1 MSPFQNGMPGARK
14 TILERTRSPLRLLRK
29 NIAPFRSV
37 ISTSAIARGALK
49 ALSSPGRKASA
60 LAVCLFVAWTTM
72 ALSSGLIS
80 SIPLVFAMWIVGPP
94 LTERLRTWLMVRH
107 VETRVPLHALA
118 TQASEV
124 LRAMGVNDTTT
135 AEIMSRT
142 ADGEEVRLGRF
153 DQGNR
158 LLSDIGSIPLF
169 GDALIGNLE
178 FQPRARQAVELVAT
192 TRGVAIKKSYSDSG
206 SFFQEVAALSRL
218 SDVKGVPKI
227 VRIDRRHR
235 VLYQTFLVGRDLGS
249 LMAKAGFSVGAQHSL
264 CSAYPG
270 IGAWDATSGPQ
281 NRTIAVNTLQRV
293 TDSTFARHM
302 EVLIESIHQSGVV
315 IGDVKFGNVII
326 TSDGVCLC
334 DFDHARIFPGIT
346 MSSILARER
355 DRDLCNYIFGSAL
368 LVAQAGNNVK
378 PLPADPDFVTAAKGD
393 LQLSAPLTQF
403 LPRKK

>member
-1 MSPFQNGMPGARK
+1 MKSTKRRPIQQM
-14 TILERTRSPLRLLRK
+14 TL
-29 NIAPFRSV
+29 FRFE

-49 ALSSPGRKASA
+49 ALSGPGRKASA
-60 LAVCLFVAWTTM
+60 LAACLFVAWMTM
-72 ALSSGLIS
+72 ALSSVLMS
-80 SIPLVFAMWIVGPP
+80 SIPLVFAMWIVGPS
-94 LTERLRTWLMVRH
+94 LAERLRTWLMVRH
-107 VETRVPLHALA
+107 VETRVTIA
-118 TQASEV
+118 TQGSEV
-124 LRAMGVNDTTT
+124 LRAMGVNDTTIT
-135 AEIMSRT
+135 EIISRT

-158 LLSDIGSIPLF
+158 VLSDIGSIPMF

-192 TRGVAIKKSYSDSG
+192 TRGIAIKKSYSDSG

-281 NRTIAVNTLQRV
+281 SRTIAVNTLQRV
-293 TDSTFARHM
+293 TDRTFARHM

-315 IGDVKFGNVII
+315 IEDVKFGNVII

-346 MSSILARER
+346 MSFILAPER
-355 DRDLCNYIFGSAL
+355 DRDLCNYILEVRS
-368 LVAQAGNNVK
+368 
-378 PLPADPDFVTAAKGD
+378 
-393 LQLSAPLTQF
+393 
-403 LPRKK
+403 

>member
-94 LTERLRTWLMVRH
+94 LTERLRSWLMVRH

-124 LRAMGVNDTTT
+124 LRAIGVNDTTT

-178 FQPRARQAVELVAT
+178 FQPRARQTVELVAT
-192 TRGVAIKKSYSDSG
+192 TRGIAIKKSYSDSG

-235 VLYQTFLVGRDLGS
+235 VLYQTFQVGRDLGS
-249 LMAKAGFSVGAQHSL
+249 LMAKTGFPVSAQHSL
-264 CSAYPG
+264 RSAYPG
-270 IGAWDATSGPQ
+270 MGAWNATSGPQ
-281 NRTIAVNTLQRV
+281 NRLVAVSTLERV
-293 TDSTFARHM
+293 TNSTFVRHM

-315 IGDVKFGNVII
+315 VGDVKLGNVII
-326 TSDGVCLC
+326 TCDGVC
-334 DFDHARIFPGIT
+334 
-346 MSSILARER
+346 
-355 DRDLCNYIFGSAL
+355 LCNYIFGSAL
-368 LVAQAGNNVK
+368 L
-378 PLPADPDFVTAAKGD
+378 LPHTF
-393 LQLSAPLTQF
+393 
-403 LPRKK
+403 RK